1 MISELFSIGSF
12 SLSPFGPLLVLAF
25 VAAFWQLRQ
34 GMKTTNL
41 GDEDDAYAILTAAA
55 LGGIFGGKLYYAL
68 LYGDLGLFFNR
79 AGIVYYGGL
88 IGGAIAVLTT
98 VRVRGLS
105 FWRVIDVTAPALAI
119 GYAVGRLGC
128 LLVGDD
134 YGVPTDLPWALS
146 FPEGPIPT
154 TAGAMR
160 NHFDVEI
167 AASVPAD
174 TVLKV
179 HPTQLYEAVLGGLIW
194 WFGRSML
201 AKGRRLTGFAG
212 FSVLACLA
220 VERFGIE
227 FLRAKD
233 DRLLGALT
241 VAQGISI
248 VIFVISILCLIA
260 RRGPAD
266 EA

>member
-25 VAAFWQLRQ
+25 VAAFAQLRN
-34 GMKTTNL
+34 GMKTTEL
-41 GDEDDAYAILTAAA
+41 GTEDDAYSILTAAA
-55 LGGIFGGKLYYAL
+55 LGGILGGKLYYAI
-68 LYGDLGLFFNR
+68 LYGDLGLLLNR

-88 IGGAIAVLTT
+88 IGGAIAVLATT
-98 VRVRGLS
+98 TFRGMP
-105 FWRVIDVTAPALAI
+105 FWKVIDVTAPSVAI
-119 GYAVGRLGC
+119 GYAVGRVGC
-128 LLVGDD
+128 LVVGDD
-134 YGVPTDLPWALS
+134 YGVPSDVPWAMA

-160 NHFDVEI
+160 QHFDVDI
-167 AASVPAD
+167 AESVPAD

-179 HPTQLYEAVLGGLIW
+179 HPTQLYEVLLGTLIW
-194 WFGRSML
+194 FLGRSL
-201 AKGRRLTGFAG
+201 LRQRSRPAGVVGLT
-212 FSVLACLA
+212 VLAMLA

-233 DRLLGALT
+233 DRLLGVLT

-248 VIFVISILCLIA
+248 VIFAVCLLGLLA
-260 RRGPAD
+260 RSRSDD